1 MSDVDRGGKPPGTV
15 DTTGAVCPMTFVL
28 AKMALDEIGEGDE
41 IIIRLN
47 EGEALAN
54 VPRSIK
60 DEGHRILRLTDNGDG
75 TYNLLVRKGAPPEG
89 PQ

>member
-1 MSDVDRGGKPPGTV
+1 MTSKGEGKRYVV
-15 DTTGAVCPMTFVL
+15 DTTGSVCPMTFVL
-28 AKMALDEIGEGDE
+28 AKMAIDEIDDGEE
-41 IIIRLN
+41 ISIRLN

-60 DEGHRILRLTDNGDG
+60 EEGHKILKLLDNGDG
-75 TYNLLVRKGAPPEG
+75 TYDLIVRKVEGDSG